1 MAWGG
6 TAGVRS
12 ASFLTPVLFPMPP
25 PGGVGVSGLCALRDV
40 KRYSLL
46 ERGSESGTSCPIWFT
61 AVLEGP
67 SWMSIQPSA
76 RGRCGRGRLEGE
88 TWCPVCN
95 VTNPLPSLGS
105 PRLAGGSWTPSH
117 TGFLFNN
124 EDKSREWGGCL
135 LPLVELWNMPP
146 LSPPRSPLPHSPKSQ
161 PSRAQKR
168 APQDSNIYKLRYK

>member
-1 MAWGG
+1 MGEHC
-6 TAGVRS
+6 RS
-12 ASFLTPVLFPMPP
+12 SFCFFPPNCAIP
-25 PGGVGVSGLCALRDV
+25 YAIPEGVGVSGLCALRDV

-67 SWMSIQPSA
+67 SRMSIQPSA
-76 RGRCGRGRLEGE
+76 RGCCGRGRLEDE

-105 PRLAGGSWTPSH
+105 PRLAAGSWTPSH

-146 LSPPRSPLPHSPKSQ
+146 LPPPKISPPAPSKISAKQSTEESPPRF
-161 PSRAQKR
+161 
-168 APQDSNIYKLRYK
+168 